1 MPTIVEEMFGKGK
14 SLKHL
19 NKEQLIEY
27 RRQCL
32 IRHKKRNGITV
43 RTTTCVEEM
52 FGKDKKFYDL
62 TKLQRRQYNK
72 ARSEVHKKY
81 KAEQVM

>member
-1 MPTIVEEMFGKGK
+1 MPTIVEEIFGKGRK
-14 SLKHL
+14 LKDL
-19 NKEQLIEY
+19 STEQLIEY

-72 ARSEVHKKY
+72 ARTSVHKAY
-81 KAEQVM
+81 KAEQVI